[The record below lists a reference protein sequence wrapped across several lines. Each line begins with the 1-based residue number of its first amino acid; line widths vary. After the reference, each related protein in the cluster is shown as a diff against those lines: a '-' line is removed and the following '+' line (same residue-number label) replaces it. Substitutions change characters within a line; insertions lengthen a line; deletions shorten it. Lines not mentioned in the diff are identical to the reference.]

1 MQNVIDASQRVRTQL
16 EAMLFEP
23 VLKPMASAF
32 GPYADFAER
41 AFAQTLAKA
50 FEHADE

>member
-1 MQNVIDASQRVRTQL
+1 METVIDAPQRVRAQF

-23 VLKPMASAF
+23 VLQPMASAF

-41 AFAQTLAKA
+41 AFAQTLAQA